1 MMASGAHG
9 ERNGRAVLTER
20 QVIDILLAEHGPG
33 YYARAARAYGVDA
46 AMIRRIVRGNSWRHL
61 PRDKD
66 WLLARARGAV

>member
-1 MMASGAHG
+1 MASGAHG

-46 AMIRRIVRGNSWRHL
+46 AMIRRIVAL
-61 PRDKD
+61 
-66 WLLARARGAV
+66 